1 MTQVPQRTGFSG
13 PKLLRLLASLTDAG
27 ASGAAPPLSAVM
39 SRWLGWTDAI
49 ALSAALNG
57 SPPEVPSGAPAR
69 AGSSGNVGAGIGAG
83 IGTSIGDS
91 AGTHVR
97 AMLTAAITGQGT
109 SSDSRRRMPAR
120 PATPDAAETDFA
132 VHRQRYIALQQQM
145 EREIAGLRGRLRTAL
160 ASRTPQAARLA
171 MLDTVM
177 EQVLGTREQAVLA
190 AVPGMLEPHFTRL
203 RDAEGA
209 WLNVF
214 RRDMQSVL
222 LAELE
227 IRFQPVDALLAALRE
242 S

>member
-1 MTQVPQRTGFSG
+1 MTQAQQRTGLSG
-13 PKLLRLLASLTDAG
+13 PKLLRLLARLTDAG
-27 ASGAAPPLSAVM
+27 SPGTASPLSAVM

-49 ALSAALNG
+49 ALSAALKG
-57 SPPEVPSGAPAR
+57 SSPEVPSLAPAGG
-69 AGSSGNVGAGIGAG
+69 GSGADVGAA
-83 IGTSIGDS
+83 

-97 AMLTAAITGQGT
+97 AMLVAAITGQGA
-109 SSDSRRRMPAR
+109 SLDNRRRMPAR
-120 PATPDAAETDFA
+120 QAAPDHAETDFA
-132 VHRQRYIALQQQM
+132 VHRQRYGALQQQM

-177 EQVLGTREQAVLA
+177 EEVLSAREQAVLA

-203 RDAEGA
+203 RGAEGA

-214 RRDMQSVL
+214 RMDMQSVL

-227 IRFQPVDALLAALRE
+227 IRFQPVDALLAALRDTDR
-242 S
+242 ST

>member
-27 ASGAAPPLSAVM
+27 ASGAAPSLSAVM

-57 SPPEVPSGAPAR
+57 SPPEMPSGASTR
-69 AGSSGNVGAGIGAG
+69 AGCGG
-83 IGTSIGDS
+83 SIGDS
-91 AGTHVR
+91 AGAHVR
-97 AMLTAAITGQGT
+97 AMLTAAITGQGA

-120 PATPDAAETDFA
+120 PAAPDPAETDFA

-177 EQVLGTREQAVLA
+177 EQVLGAREQAVLA

-203 RDAEGA
+203 RGAEGA

-227 IRFQPVDALLAALRE
+227 IRFQPVEALLAALRE

>member
-1 MTQVPQRTGFSG
+1 MMQVPQRTGLSG
-13 PKLLRLLASLTDAG
+13 PKLLRLLARLTDAN
-27 ASGAAPPLSAVM
+27 ASGAAQSLSAVM

-57 SPPEVPSGAPAR
+57 NPPEVASGAPAR
-69 AGSSGNVGAGIGAG
+69 AGSGRPAA
-83 IGTSIGDS
+83 IGDA
-91 AGTHVR
+91 AGAHVR
-97 AMLTAAITGQGT
+97 AMLTAAITGQAA
-109 SSDSRRRMPAR
+109 SADNRRRMPAR
-120 PATPDAAETDFA
+120 PAAQDPAEADFA
-132 VHRQRYIALQQQM
+132 VHRQRYVALQQQM
-145 EREIAGLRGRLRTAL
+145 EHEIAGLRARLRTAL
-160 ASRTPQAARLA
+160 ATRTAQAGRLA

-177 EQVLGTREQAVLA
+177 EQVLGPREQAVLA

-203 RDAEGA
+203 RGAEGA
-209 WLNVF
+209 WLNEF

>member
-13 PKLLRLLASLTDAG
+13 PKLIRLLARLTDAE
-27 ASGAAPPLSAVM
+27 ASGAAPSLSAEI

-49 ALSAALNG
+49 ALSAALKG
-57 SPPEVPSGAPAR
+57 SPPEIPSGAPAR
-69 AGSSGNVGAGIGAG
+69 AGIGANHG
-83 IGTSIGDS
+83 GGSIGES

-97 AMLTAAITGQGT
+97 AMLTAAITGQGV
-109 SSDSRRRMPAR
+109 SSDSRRRMPTRTAAPD
-120 PATPDAAETDFA
+120 PAESDFA
-132 VHRQRYIALQQQM
+132 VHRGRYIALQQQM

-160 ASRTPQAARLA
+160 ASRTPQAAQLA
-171 MLDTVM
+171 MLDAVM
-177 EQVLGTREQAVLA
+177 EQVLGAREQAVLA

-203 RDAEGA
+203 RAAEGA

-227 IRFQPVDALLAALRE
+227 IRFQPLDALLAALRE

>member
-13 PKLLRLLASLTDAG
+13 PKLLRVLARLTETDAAG
-27 ASGAAPPLSAVM
+27 AVPSLSAVM

-57 SPPEVPSGAPAR
+57 SPPEVPSAAPAR
-69 AGSSGNVGAGIGAG
+69 PGSERGIGDA
-83 IGTSIGDS
+83 T
-91 AGTHVR
+91 GTHVR
-97 AMLTAAITGQGT
+97 AMLTAAITGQGMP
-109 SSDSRRRMPAR
+109 SDSRRRMPTRTAASD
-120 PATPDAAETDFA
+120 PAEADFA

-145 EREIAGLRGRLRTAL
+145 EREIAGLRGRLRAAL

-177 EQVLGTREQAVLA
+177 EQVLGAREQAVLA

-242 S
+242 I

>member
-13 PKLLRLLASLTDAG
+13 PKLLRLLARLTDAG
-27 ASGAAPPLSAVM
+27 TSGAAPSLSAVM

-49 ALSAALNG
+49 ALSTALSTPPG
-57 SPPEVPSGAPAR
+57 SHSADVPSRAPVR
-69 AGSSGNVGAGIGAG
+69 GNASVNLDA
-83 IGTSIGDS
+83 

-97 AMLTAAITGQGT
+97 NMLTVSITGQGA

-120 PATPDAAETDFA
+120 QIAPDPVDVDFA
-132 VHRQRYIALQQQM
+132 VHRQRYVTLQMQM
-145 EREIAGLRGRLRTAL
+145 EREIAGLRARLRTAL
-160 ASRTPQAARLA
+160 ASKSPQAAKLA

-177 EQVLGTREQAVLA
+177 EQVLGAREQAVLA

-203 RDAEGA
+203 RGAEGA

-214 RRDMQSVL
+214 RTDMQSVL

-242 S
+242 N

>member
-1 MTQVPQRTGFSG
+1 MQVPQRTGFSG
-13 PKLLRLLASLTDAG
+13 PKLLRLLARLTDAG
-27 ASGAAPPLSAVM
+27 ASGAAPSLSAVM
-39 SRWLGWTDAI
+39 GRWLGWTDAI
-49 ALSAALNG
+49 ALSAALDG
-57 SPPEVPSGAPAR
+57 SPPEVRHEAPAR
-69 AGSSGNVGAGIGAG
+69 GGSGQGIGDA
-83 IGTSIGDS
+83 

-120 PATPDAAETDFA
+120 PAVPDPAETDFA

-145 EREIAGLRGRLRTAL
+145 EREIAGLRGRLRSAL

-177 EQVLGTREQAVLA
+177 EQVLGAREQAVLA

-203 RDAEGA
+203 RGAEGA

-214 RRDMQSVL
+214 RMDMRSVL

>member
-13 PKLLRLLASLTDAG
+13 PKLIRLLARLTGAG
-27 ASGAAPPLSAVM
+27 ASGAAPSLSAEI

-57 SPPEVPSGAPAR
+57 SPPEIPSGAPAR
-69 AGSSGNVGAGIGAG
+69 AGSSGGNIGE
-83 IGTSIGDS
+83 S

-97 AMLTAAITGQGT
+97 AMLTAAITGQGI
-109 SSDSRRRMPAR
+109 SSDSRRRMPTRTA
-120 PATPDAAETDFA
+120 APDPAETDFA
-132 VHRQRYIALQQQM
+132 VHRGRYIALQQQM

-160 ASRTPQAARLA
+160 ASRAPQAAQLA
-171 MLDTVM
+171 MLDAVM
-177 EQVLGTREQAVLA
+177 EQVLGAREQAVLA

-203 RDAEGA
+203 RAAEGA

-227 IRFQPVDALLAALRE
+227 IRFQPLDALLAALRE

>member
-13 PKLLRLLASLTDAG
+13 PKLLRVLARLTETDAAG
-27 ASGAAPPLSAVM
+27 AVPSLSAVM

-57 SPPEVPSGAPAR
+57 SPPEVPSAAPAR
-69 AGSSGNVGAGIGAG
+69 PGSERGIGDA
-83 IGTSIGDS
+83 

-97 AMLTAAITGQGT
+97 AMLTAAITGQGM
-109 SSDSRRRMPAR
+109 SSDSRRRMPTRTAAPD
-120 PATPDAAETDFA
+120 PAEADFA

-145 EREIAGLRGRLRTAL
+145 EREIAGLRGRLRAAL

-171 MLDTVM
+171 MLDAVM
-177 EQVLGTREQAVLA
+177 EQVLGAREQAVLA

-242 S
+242 I

>member
-13 PKLLRLLASLTDAG
+13 PKLLRLLASLTDAE
-27 ASGAAPPLSAVM
+27 ASGAAPSLSAAM

-57 SPPEVPSGAPAR
+57 SPPEVLPGASVR
-69 AGSSGNVGAGIGAG
+69 AGSGGA
-83 IGTSIGDS
+83 IGDA

-120 PATPDAAETDFA
+120 PAMPDPTEADFA

-177 EQVLGTREQAVLA
+177 EQVLGAREQAVLA

-203 RDAEGA
+203 RGAEGA

>member
-1 MTQVPQRTGFSG
+1 
-13 PKLLRLLASLTDAG
+13 
-27 ASGAAPPLSAVM
+27 M

-49 ALSAALNG
+49 ALSAALNS
-57 SPPEVPSGAPAR
+57 SPPEVPSGASVR
-69 AGSSGNVGAGIGAG
+69 AGSGGGIGDA
-83 IGTSIGDS
+83 

-97 AMLTAAITGQGT
+97 AMLAAAITGQGA

-120 PATPDAAETDFA
+120 PAVPDPAESDFA
-132 VHRQRYIALQQQM
+132 VHRQRYVALQQQM
-145 EREIAGLRGRLRTAL
+145 EREIAGLRGRLRAAL

-177 EQVLGTREQAVLA
+177 EQVLGAREQVVLA

-203 RDAEGA
+203 RGAEGA
-209 WLNVF
+209 WLNEF

-242 S
+242 N

>member
-1 MTQVPQRTGFSG
+1 MIQVPQRTGFSG
-13 PKLLRLLASLTDAG
+13 PKLLRLLARLTDAE
-27 ASGAAPPLSAVM
+27 ASGAAPSLSAVM
-39 SRWLGWTDAI
+39 GRWLGWTDAI

-57 SPPEVPSGAPAR
+57 NPPEVAPSAPVR
-69 AGSSGNVGAGIGAG
+69 
-83 IGTSIGDS
+83 GTAIGDS
-91 AGTHVR
+91 AGAHVR
-97 AMLTAAITGQGT
+97 AMLTAAITGQA

-120 PATPDAAETDFA
+120 PSMPDPAESDFA
-132 VHRQRYIALQQQM
+132 VHRQRYQALQQQM

-160 ASRTPQAARLA
+160 AARSPQAARLA

-177 EQVLGTREQAVLA
+177 EQVLGAREDAVLA

-203 RDAEGA
+203 RGAEGA

-227 IRFQPVDALLAALRE
+227 IRFQPVEALLAALRE

>member
-13 PKLLRLLASLTDAG
+13 PKLLRVLARLTETDAAG
-27 ASGAAPPLSAVM
+27 AVPSLSAVM

-57 SPPEVPSGAPAR
+57 SPPEMPSGAPAR
-69 AGSSGNVGAGIGAG
+69 AGSERGIGDA
-83 IGTSIGDS
+83 

-97 AMLTAAITGQGT
+97 AMLTAAITGQGM
-109 SSDSRRRMPAR
+109 SSDSRRRMPTRTAAPD
-120 PATPDAAETDFA
+120 PAEADFA

-145 EREIAGLRGRLRTAL
+145 EREIAGLRGRLRAAL
-160 ASRTPQAARLA
+160 TSRTPQAARLA
-171 MLDTVM
+171 MLDAVM
-177 EQVLGTREQAVLA
+177 EQVLGAREQAVLA

-203 RDAEGA
+203 RDTEGA
-209 WLNVF
+209 WLTVF

-227 IRFQPVDALLAALRE
+227 IRFQPVDALLAALRDI
-242 S
+242 

>member
-13 PKLLRLLASLTDAG
+13 PKLLRLLARLTDAG
-27 ASGAAPPLSAVM
+27 PSSAAPSLSAVM

-57 SPPEVPSGAPAR
+57 SPPEVPPGATVRGGSG
-69 AGSSGNVGAGIGAG
+69 G
-83 IGTSIGDS
+83 SIGDA

-97 AMLTAAITGQGT
+97 AMLTAAITGQGI

-120 PATPDAAETDFA
+120 PAAPDPAETDFA
-132 VHRQRYIALQQQM
+132 VHRQRYVALQQQM

-160 ASRTPQAARLA
+160 AARTPQAARLA

-177 EQVLGTREQAVLA
+177 EQVLGAREQAVLA

-203 RDAEGA
+203 RGAEGA

>member
-13 PKLLRLLASLTDAG
+13 PKLLRVLARLTETDAAG
-27 ASGAAPPLSAVM
+27 AVPSLSAVM

-57 SPPEVPSGAPAR
+57 SPPEMPSGAPAR
-69 AGSSGNVGAGIGAG
+69 AGSERGIGDA
-83 IGTSIGDS
+83 

-97 AMLTAAITGQGT
+97 AMLTAAITGQGM
-109 SSDSRRRMPAR
+109 SSDSRRRMPTRTAAPD
-120 PATPDAAETDFA
+120 PAEADFA

-145 EREIAGLRGRLRTAL
+145 EREIAGLRGRLRAAL
-160 ASRTPQAARLA
+160 TSRTPQAARLA
-171 MLDTVM
+171 MLDAVM
-177 EQVLGTREQAVLA
+177 EQVLGALEQAVLA

-203 RDAEGA
+203 RDTEGA
-209 WLNVF
+209 WLTVF

-227 IRFQPVDALLAALRE
+227 IRFQPVDALLAALRDI
-242 S
+242 

>member
-57 SPPEVPSGAPAR
+57 SPPEVPSEAPAR
-69 AGSSGNVGAGIGAG
+69 GGSGVGIGA
-83 IGTSIGDS
+83 SIGDP

-145 EREIAGLRGRLRTAL
+145 ERDVAGLRGRLRTAL
-160 ASRTPQAARLA
+160 ASRTPRAARLA

>member
-13 PKLLRLLASLTDAG
+13 PKLLRLLAALTDAET
-27 ASGAAPPLSAVM
+27 SGAAPSLSAVM
-39 SRWLGWTDAI
+39 SQWLGWTDAI
-49 ALSAALNG
+49 ALSAALGGN
-57 SPPEVPSGAPAR
+57 PPEVQPGTPARGGSGA
-69 AGSSGNVGAGIGAG
+69 
-83 IGTSIGDS
+83 SIGDS
-91 AGTHVR
+91 AGAHVR
-97 AMLTAAITGQGT
+97 AMLAAAITGQGA

-120 PATPDAAETDFA
+120 PAMPDPAETDFA
-132 VHRQRYIALQQQM
+132 VHRQRYVALQQQM

-160 ASRTPQAARLA
+160 ASHTPQAARLA

-177 EQVLGTREQAVLA
+177 EQVLGAREQAVLA

-203 RDAEGA
+203 RGGQGA

-242 S
+242 D

>member
-1 MTQVPQRTGFSG
+1 MQVPQRPGLSG
-13 PKLLRLLASLTDAG
+13 PKLLRLLARLTDAR
-27 ASGAAPPLSAVM
+27 ASGAAPSLSAVM

-57 SPPEVPSGAPAR
+57 PPPEVPSGAPGRAENGAR
-69 AGSSGNVGAGIGAG
+69 PAP
-83 IGTSIGDS
+83 IGDA
-91 AGTHVR
+91 AGAHVR
-97 AMLTAAITGQGT
+97 AMLTAAITGQA
-109 SSDSRRRMPAR
+109 SSADTRRRMPAR
-120 PATPDAAETDFA
+120 PAAADPADADFA
-132 VHRQRYIALQQQM
+132 VHRQRYVALQQQM
-145 EREIAGLRGRLRTAL
+145 EHEIAGLRARLRTAL
-160 ASRTPQAARLA
+160 AARTAPAGRLA

-177 EQVLGTREQAVLA
+177 EQVLGPREQALLA

-203 RDAEGA
+203 RGTEGA
-209 WLNVF
+209 WLNEF